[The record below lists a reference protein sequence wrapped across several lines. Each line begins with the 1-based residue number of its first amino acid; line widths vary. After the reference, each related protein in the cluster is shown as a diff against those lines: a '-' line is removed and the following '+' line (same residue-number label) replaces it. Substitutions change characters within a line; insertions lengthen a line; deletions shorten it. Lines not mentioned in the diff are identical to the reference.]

1 MILRKNF
8 SMQKLGCFNCELN
21 KPTQKCSC
29 CGGYSFANYID
40 MNYGIVI
47 CDSCEDERRMGT
59 MIVMN
64 DICNTMIRRVDE
76 IDAVQMID
84 DKHVRVYT
92 RTNVFELLYQLA
104 CDATQD
110 RERLKQV
117 VTTKVDLL
125 EDDNLVGGEH
135 NG

>member
-1 MILRKNF
+1 
-8 SMQKLGCFNCELN
+8 
-21 KPTQKCSC
+21 
-29 CGGYSFANYID
+29 
-40 MNYGIVI
+40 
-47 CDSCEDERRMGT
+47 MGT